1 MACWPRR
8 KNGAGQ
14 KIPERELIVTQYVF
28 LGRVSSDLKISPG
41 ELLKTALIR
50 RQSVTGQLV
59 PETVRQKLS
68 RLLNNSEFSATAK
81 LEEFFL
87 HYPGNEWLLKA
98 FNSGRFTWQEVEKI
112 FIAKTLT
119 RARAEVEFLI
129 PGRPKFKDAQEIWG
143 IIKEF
148 WPEENSLKSKKEAV
162 DWRKFAVA
170 AIPLNEEQPK
180 VIKAAVGGCP
190 DGFMIDPGGSP
201 SAKSKEDLER
211 ISQFVVRFYRNGEK
225 QPSLWQNIEFVD
237 TLRE

>member
-8 KNGAGQ
+8 KNGTGQ

-98 FNSGRFTWQEVEKI
+98 FNSGRFTWQEV
-112 FIAKTLT
+112 
-119 RARAEVEFLI
+119 
-129 PGRPKFKDAQEIWG
+129 G
-143 IIKEF
+143 
-148 WPEENSLKSKKEAV
+148 
-162 DWRKFAVA
+162 
-170 AIPLNEEQPK
+170 
-180 VIKAAVGGCP
+180 
-190 DGFMIDPGGSP
+190 
-201 SAKSKEDLER
+201 
-211 ISQFVVRFYRNGEK
+211 
-225 QPSLWQNIEFVD
+225 
-237 TLRE
+237 